1 MLEDS
6 VVKNAELSKT
16 PGPGAS
22 SLARLR
28 EVAAFRLGRFLGQGK
43 ANARPE
49 EATFCIPHFNAP
61 IFLEATLTAIQ
72 RHHPRSRILVSDA
85 SSSWSEF
92 CAARAV
98 AQKLGVE
105 FHPLTGRHRH
115 TGLLN
120 YMFSCVHSPI
130 AVFLD
135 QDCILLGS
143 LEGLFQEIRRGQWL
157 AGPRDEMFLDHP
169 RFVEHSPEMRGFRF
183 RAAPQFVHASLL
195 VANVPEIRARSG
207 DRPFRWQDSWGPHPL
222 ERYYGI
228 SQLVLAEDPSKITF
242 AEARHTAYGL
252 GQAYCHRQYLLA
264 YHNWY
269 SGQIYG
275 QQGKM
280 DGLFEV
286 GWLNQESKRFLDDW
300 WKGSLKLELEG
311 K

>member
-1 MLEDS
+1 MSDDGG
-6 VVKNAELSKT
+6 VTNAELPKP
-16 PGPGAS
+16 PGRCAS

-28 EVAAFRLGRFLGQGK
+28 EVVAFRLGQLLAPGTPS
-43 ANARPE
+43 ASPT
-49 EATFCIPHFNAP
+49 EATFCIAHFNAP
-61 IFLEATLTAIQ
+61 VFLEATLTAIQ
-72 RHHPRSRILVSDA
+72 QHQPGSRILVSDA
-85 SSSWSEF
+85 SSSWPEF
-92 CAARAV
+92 CAAREV

-120 YMFSCVHSPI
+120 YMFSCVRSPI

-135 QDCILLGS
+135 QDCVLLGS

-169 RFVEHSPEMRGFRF
+169 RFVAHAPKMKGFRF
-183 RAAPQFVHASLL
+183 RVAPQFVHASLL

-228 SQLVLAEDPSKITF
+228 SQLVLAENPSKITF
-242 AEARHTAYGL
+242 AESRHTAYGL
-252 GQAYCHRQYLLA
+252 GQAYYYQQQLIA

-269 SGQIYG
+269 SGQVYG

-286 GWLNQESKRFLDDW
+286 DWLKGESKRFLEDW
-300 WKGSLKLELEG
+300 RKEKLMLLENR
-311 K
+311 